1 MAIKK
6 RMLAIVFWAL
16 SLIIVGAFARAQT
29 PGQRGGRTDPTII
42 SGSDLGFRMERQVGD
57 RVTGT
62 FVIRINGNWWDV
74 APATTL
80 KPLNGK

>member
-1 MAIKK
+1 MAIRK
-6 RMLAIVFWAL
+6 RTLVVVLWAL

-29 PGQRGGRTDPTII
+29 PGQRNGRADPAII

-62 FVIRINGNWWDV
+62 FVVRINGNWWDV
-74 APATTL
+74 APSMTL